1 MSKIYYFSGGCL
13 KNAIAC
19 KCLSE
24 AVETVSPLVLQKI
37 NADNFNQLDDYR
49 VPFCEQYIYLQNAPE
64 KTLQF
69 YGGNITL
76 NK

>member
-1 MSKIYYFSGGCL
+1 M
-13 KNAIAC
+13 
-19 KCLSE
+19 
-24 AVETVSPLVLQKI
+24 SPLVLQKI

-49 VPFCEQYIYLQNAPE
+49 VPFCEQYIYLQNAPK